1 MGKVKGI
8 SLINAIKTLRS
19 NKDAARKAL
28 PEHLHWY
35 LDERIVIS
43 SWYPGEDQIEILR
56 GLAKILPDPGM
67 DIFEFM
73 GRQAARADI
82 RGVYAHLFREGD
94 PAATLRKAA
103 IIWQNYYDSGKEE
116 VVEARDGYVAIELSG
131 FENSARESCQRIKGY
146 NYELAVMAGGKDV
159 HVDHTRCVLDG
170 AKACR
175 FEVTWRR

>member
-8 SLINAIKTLRS
+8 SLINAIKTLRA

-28 PEHLHWY
+28 PEHLRSY

-56 GLAKILPDPGM
+56 ALAKILPNPGM
-67 DIFEFM
+67 DVYEFM
-73 GRQAARADI
+73 GREAARADLG
-82 RGVYAHLFREGD
+82 GVYAHLLRKGD

-116 VVEARDGYVAIELSG
+116 VVVARDGYVAIELSG
-131 FENSARESCQRIKGY
+131 FGNPARESCRRIKGY

-159 HVDHTRCVLDG
+159 RVDHTQCVLDG

-175 FEVTWRR
+175 FEVNWTR